1 MLLPCSRRYLYSG
14 VLFLFAV
21 LNTESSQNGRQC
33 RKKELTLYSGT
44 SMHQRTKGVAKYV
57 YYIEVLSYRFSFSH
71 ILPLLGQRILFVI
84 QRSLLNRGL
93 LNQGFTVL

>member
-1 MLLPCSRRYLYSG
+1 
-14 VLFLFAV
+14 
-21 LNTESSQNGRQC
+21 
-33 RKKELTLYSGT
+33 
-44 SMHQRTKGVAKYV
+44 MHQRTKGVAKYV

-84 QRSLLNRGL
+84 QGSLLNRGL